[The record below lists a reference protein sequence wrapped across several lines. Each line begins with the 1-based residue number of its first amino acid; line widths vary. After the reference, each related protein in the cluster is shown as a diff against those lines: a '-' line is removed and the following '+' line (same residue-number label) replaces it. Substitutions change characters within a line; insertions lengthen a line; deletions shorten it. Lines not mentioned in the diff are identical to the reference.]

1 MAVLTGAKPSRQVDK
16 TAVKKRARDSAA
28 APSPSK
34 KVKPTKPASQL
45 HATAIDSNIRTEE
58 KTRELP
64 VREKKN
70 AGLIQA
76 LTKQWEKLR
85 NRNENAGPLRKQ
97 LATDTLAKVQG
108 RVAELAVNHKASR
121 ILQSCAKHGT
131 SEDRAAM
138 LEELLPQFLELT
150 KSCYASFLLR
160 KLVSTAS
167 KPQLQGILRILRGHI
182 PELLRHPYAAA
193 IVDDLYL
200 CASGQ
205 QRNAMVAEFYA
216 REYVLFEQ
224 AALPKSLAE
233 LLGTVD
239 ASKKQQV
246 LRRMSIHMQPILEK
260 ALIDPMITQR
270 LLAEYLLAAPSS
282 LVAEAVESLAGPGL
296 LRIVHTRDGAQAGC
310 AVMAY
315 GSPKERK
322 KAIKALKGHVW
333 TMAQDRWA
341 SLVLIT
347 ALQRV
352 DDTSLLRSVI
362 ISELLPHLEAM
373 AEAKQA
379 RRILLHLLAP
389 NSSCWLPPAL
399 AALVQPPKRIAA
411 VAVKAPAAANE
422 DEDEAAEELVADE
435 AEVVIEAQGAAEQQ
449 EMGISKKEPLV
460 RIQEL
465 LGQGNGSL
473 AQGLTLLASLKGPA
487 LLRHA
492 AASDVAVEIAR
503 GGEHGFLGG
512 ADNAHLAAMHTAV
525 VEAAAEPRQSAT
537 ADAPKDAKPGEQH
550 IMEDYYSSRAL
561 RSLVLMSRQPGAA
574 GETACSFAA
583 ALWAG
588 ALKGR
593 CNLWVGTHGEKV
605 LAAVLSCGSEKIR
618 QESHAELSQ
627 LLDQAP
633 EDWAKALVG
642 AASS

>member
-1 MAVLTGAKPSRQVDK
+1 MAGLARAKAVRPAYKPGSIKRPRETSAPDTTTKKPRTTHSTSHTHANTADAGTVHTDK
-16 TAVKKRARDSAA
+16 E
-28 APSPSK
+28 
-34 KVKPTKPASQL
+34 
-45 HATAIDSNIRTEE
+45 H
-58 KTRELP
+58 P

-70 AGLIQA
+70 AGLIQE

-85 NRNENAGPLRKQ
+85 NTNENAGPLRKQ
-97 LATDTLAKVQG
+97 LAADTLAKVKG
-108 RVAELAVNHKASR
+108 RVAELALNHKASR

-131 SEDRAAM
+131 AENRATM
-138 LEELLPQFLELT
+138 LEELLAQFLELT

-193 IVDDLYL
+193 IVDDIYL
-200 CASGQ
+200 CANGQ

-233 LLGTVD
+233 LLESVD
-239 ASKKQQV
+239 ASKKQQI
-246 LRRMSIHMQPILEK
+246 LRRMSMHMQPILEK
-260 ALIDPMITQR
+260 ALLDPLITQR
-270 LLAEYLLAAPSS
+270 LLAEYLLASPSS

-322 KAIKALKGHVW
+322 KALKAIKGHVW

-362 ISELLPHLEAM
+362 IAELLPHLEAM
-373 AEAKQA
+373 AEDKQA

-389 NSSCWLPPAL
+389 SSPCWLPPAM
-399 AALVQPPKRIAA
+399 AALVRPPKRMAA
-411 VAVKAPAAANE
+411 TTAAASAA
-422 DEDEAAEELVADE
+422 DEDADE
-435 AEVVIEAQGAAEQQ
+435 PMDSRPAIPPEQAWGDAQAAQ
-449 EMGISKKEPLV
+449 EMGVSKKEPLV

-465 LGQGNGSL
+465 LGQGTGSL
-473 AQGLTLLASLKGPA
+473 AQGLTALASQKAPA
-487 LLRHA
+487 LLRHT

-503 GGEHGFLGG
+503 GGEHGFLGE
-512 ADNAHLAAMHTAV
+512 AESAQVAAVHAAI
-525 VEAAAEPRQSAT
+525 VEAAAAPRSSPSTSEDSKQ
-537 ADAPKDAKPGEQH
+537 KGEQH
-550 IMEDYYSSRAL
+550 ILEDYYSSRAL
-561 RSLVLMSRQPGAA
+561 RQLLLSSQRPGPAA
-574 GETACSFAA
+574 STACCFAA
-583 ALWAG
+583 SLWSG
-588 ALKGR
+588 ALRGK
-593 CNLWVGTHGEKV
+593 CKMWVGTHGEKV
-605 LAAVLSCGSEKIR
+605 LAALLSCG
-618 QESHAELSQ
+618 QEETRKAVHIELSNC
-627 LLDQAP
+627 LDKSP
-633 EDWAKALVG
+633 GEWAKALVG
-642 AASS
+642 SSEAS